1 MISLAALAGFAA
13 RPIGKAALIAFG
25 LAALVAIGG
34 LGAWRAAATI
44 RAMVSEAAATAKAE
58 RDAHWRAEIAEAN
71 AKVARAEAEQARA
84 VMAAETSIKA
94 AEKGREDALKDLETQ
109 NAALSD
115 SDRRCLGRARVRLLN
130 QAR

>member
-44 RAMVSEAAATAKAE
+44 RGMVSEAAATAKAE

-71 AKVARAEAEQARA
+71 AKVAHAEAEQARA
-84 VMAAETSIKA
+84 AMAAETSIKA

-115 SDRRCLGRARVRLLN
+115 GDRRCLGRARVRLLN